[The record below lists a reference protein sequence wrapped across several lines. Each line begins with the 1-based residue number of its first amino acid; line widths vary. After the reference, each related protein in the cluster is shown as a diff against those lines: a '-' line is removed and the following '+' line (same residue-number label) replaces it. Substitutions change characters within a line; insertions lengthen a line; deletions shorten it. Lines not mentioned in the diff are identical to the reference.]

1 MEECGVGIA
10 EIQRENAD
18 KLFPLLLCRVRE
30 FPKEEKKVIVVS
42 GGSGAGKTGMAWL
55 LKQRFD
61 ERGIPALIISGDN
74 YPRRVPFHNDAERV
88 SVFRLAGMDALLL
101 KHLYTASVCD
111 ALKTLQAENLDADE
125 SLAVRY
131 PWLEVYQKSGD
142 AALADYLGTEKEL
155 LFSEVSSVLSAFKRK
170 EPVLWLRQ
178 MGRQAHEIWYEQMNV
193 SDKEVLILEWTHG
206 NSALLRGTD
215 VSVVLKSTPE
225 QTLENRKRRNRDK
238 GIDSPFVARV
248 LRIEQEKIETGLQKA
263 DLIQDMQGN
272 LIDKDH
278 ISKEA

>member
-30 FPKEEKKVIVVS
+30 FPKGEKKVIVVS

-88 SVFRLAGMDALLL
+88 SVFRLAGMDALLR
-101 KHLYTASVCD
+101 KRLYTASVCD
-111 ALKTLQAENLDADE
+111 ALKALQAENLDADE

-155 LFSEVSSVLSAFKRK
+155 LFSEVSSVLSVFKRK

-206 NSALLRGTD
+206 NSALLRETD

-225 QTLENRKRRNRDK
+225 QTLENRKKRNRDK

-272 LIDKDH
+272 LIDKDR